1 MGCSPSILRQTG
13 SLRYHNT
20 TSRGFA
26 PIEGKERCIQRSLNR
41 FPHHAPS
48 MPGRGACAACGWR
61 RPEALAARNAPRR
74 PSVKAMPAAATE
86 LDIEGRKVRVTN
98 LAKVLYPASGFTKA
112 QVIDYYA
119 RIADVLLPHLRRRP
133 VTLKRSPDGVDGE
146 FFYEKNAPAHRPPW
160 LKTAPV
166 WSDTRGGEIDYCVLG
181 DQASLVW
188 AANLASLELH
198 PFLHRAPRLTRPESV
213 VFDLD
218 PGPPATIVECGTV
231 ALALRKVLAAHGLDC
246 CAKTSGSKGL
256 QVFVPLNT
264 AVTYE
269 KTKPFARRVAE
280 RMRESA
286 PQMIVTQ
293 MRRAL
298 RPGKVFIDW
307 SQNDP
312 HKTTVSVYSL
322 RARPR
327 PTVSTP
333 VTWAE
338 VRKCVRSRDDEMLV
352 FDSAMVLRRV
362 KRRGDLFAPMLTLH
376 QRLPKNL

>member
-1 MGCSPSILRQTG
+1 
-13 SLRYHNT
+13 
-20 TSRGFA
+20 
-26 PIEGKERCIQRSLNR
+26 
-41 FPHHAPS
+41 
-48 MPGRGACAACGWR
+48 MP
-61 RPEALAARNAPRR
+61 
-74 PSVKAMPAAATE
+74 AATE
-86 LDIEGRKVRVTN
+86 LDIDGRQVRVTN

-119 RIADVLLPHLRRRP
+119 RIAPVLLPHLQKRP
-133 VTLKRSPDGVDGE
+133 VTLKRYPDGVDGE

-166 WSDTRGGEIDYCVLG
+166 WSGTRDANIDYCLLG
-181 DQASLVW
+181 DRPALVW

-198 PFLHRAPRLTRPESV
+198 PFLHRAPRLDRPESV

-218 PGPPATIVECGTV
+218 PGPPASIVECCAV
-231 ALALRKVLAAHGLDC
+231 ALALRKIFAAAGLEC
-246 CAKTSGSKGL
+246 FAKTSGSKGL
-256 QVFVPLNT
+256 QLYLPLNT
-264 AVTYE
+264 PATYAQ
-269 KTKPFARRVAE
+269 TKPFAQ
-280 RMRESA
+280 RMAGHLAASL
-286 PQMIVTQ
+286 PQLVVSQ

-322 RARPR
+322 RARPA

-338 VRKCVRSRDDEMLV
+338 VQMCARARDPQALV
-352 FDSAMVLRRV
+352 FEAAAVLRRV
-362 KRRGDLFAPMLTLH
+362 QRRGDLFAPLLTLR
-376 QRLPKNL
+376 QRLPGR

>member
-1 MGCSPSILRQTG
+1 
-13 SLRYHNT
+13 
-20 TSRGFA
+20 
-26 PIEGKERCIQRSLNR
+26 
-41 FPHHAPS
+41 
-48 MPGRGACAACGWR
+48 
-61 RPEALAARNAPRR
+61 
-74 PSVKAMPAAATE
+74 MPAASE
-86 LDIEGRKVRVTN
+86 LDIDGRRVRVTN
-98 LAKVLYPASGFTKA
+98 LQKVLYPAHGFTKA

-119 RIADVLLPHLRRRP
+119 RIAGVLLPHLRKRP
-133 VTLKRSPDGVDGE
+133 TTLKRYPDGVDGG

-166 WSDTRGGEIDYCVLG
+166 WSDTRGGEIDYCLLN
-181 DQASLVW
+181 DRASLVW

-218 PGPPATIVECGTV
+218 PGPPASIVECCVV
-231 ALALRKVLAAHGLDC
+231 ALALRKLFAAHGLEC
-246 CAKTSGSKGL
+246 FAKTSGSKGL
-256 QVFVPLNT
+256 QLYLPLNT
-264 AVTYE
+264 ATTYG
-269 KTKPFARRVAE
+269 KTKPFAQRIAE
-280 RMRESA
+280 QMRESA
-286 PQMIVTQ
+286 PELIVSQ

-322 RARPR
+322 RARPA

-338 VRKCVRSRDDEMLV
+338 VRKCARSRDPQTLV
-352 FDSAMVLRRV
+352 FEAAALPQRV
-362 KRRGDLFAPMLTLH
+362 KRRGDLFAPMLTLR
-376 QRLPKNL
+376 QRLPKSF